1 MHTLTTDSWPL
12 ADVRFGGVLFDNDGT
27 LVSSID
33 AVIHCWMQ
41 WAEEVGVDPSQLV
54 NMHGI
59 TAVDLVRRLV
69 PADRYE
75 YALRRINEIEVACDI
90 PIEVL
95 PGSLAALASLGD
107 RCAIVTSA
115 KSDLFYARARTTG
128 IPIPPVVVTADDVR
142 VGKPDP
148 EAFLLGAS
156 RLGVPPER
164 CLVVEDAP
172 AGVQAGHAAGALV
185 LGVETHFDA
194 RTDVA
199 GSLDAEAVVPNLAA
213 VRFVF
218 DGDDIVVVPAASGC
232 GETNRA

>member
-1 MHTLTTDSWPL
+1 MNAHSSDPWPL
-12 ADVRFGGVLFDNDGT
+12 ADARFSGVLFDNDGT

-33 AVIHCWMQ
+33 AVVQCWLE
-41 WAEEVGVDPSQLV
+41 WARELDVDPAGLV

-75 YALRRINEIEVACDI
+75 YALQRINEIEAACEI

-95 PGSLAALASLGD
+95 PGSVRALETLGD

-115 KSDLFYARARTTG
+115 KADLFRRRAHGTG
-128 IPIPPVVVTADDVR
+128 IPVPAVVVTAEDVHN
-142 VGKPDP
+142 GKPDP
-148 EAFLLGAS
+148 EGFLLGAR
-156 RLGVPPER
+156 RLGVPPQR

-185 LGVETHFDA
+185 LGIESHFDA
-194 RTDVA
+194 RTDIA
-199 GSLDAEAVVPNLAA
+199 GSLAAEAVVPNLDA
-213 VRFVF
+213 VRFVL
-218 DGDDIVVVPAASGC
+218 DGDEIAVRLGA
-232 GETNRA
+232 

>member
-1 MHTLTTDSWPL
+1 MSTPTSDPWPL
-12 ADVRFGGVLFDNDGT
+12 ADARFSGVLFDNDGT

-33 AVIHCWMQ
+33 AVVHCWLE
-41 WAEEVGVDPSQLV
+41 WADELGVDHSALV

-69 PADRYE
+69 PAERYD
-75 YALRRINEIEVACDI
+75 YALRRINEIEAACEI

-95 PGSLAALASLGD
+95 PGSVRALETLGN

-115 KSDLFYARARTTG
+115 KADLFHTRARGTG
-128 IPIPPVVVTADDVR
+128 IPVPAVLVTAEDVHA
-142 VGKPDP
+142 GKPDP
-148 EAFLLGAS
+148 EGFLLGAS
-156 RLGVPPER
+156 RLGVLPER

-185 LGVETHFDA
+185 LGIESHFDA

-199 GSLDAEAVVPNLAA
+199 GSLAAEAVVPNLDA
-213 VRFVF
+213 VRFVL
-218 DGDDIVVVPAASGC
+218 DGDEIAVQLA
-232 GETNRA
+232 